1 MIPIRLGELATRLGG
16 TVAGDPMVEVTGVG
30 TPEHAAPGDIVLAA
44 DAGALERAEAG
55 RAGAGEAA
63 AVLIPEDLT
72 PRRLPAIRSG
82 NVRLAFARLLE
93 HFSPPPSR
101 APGVHSSAVIS
112 PDALVAPDASVGPLV
127 VLGARVRVGARST
140 VQAAVVVGDDVSI
153 GADCLI
159 YPHVTIREDTIVG
172 DRVILHPGV
181 VLGSDGFGYARGE
194 SGPVKIPHLGRV
206 VIEDDVEIGANTTI
220 DRGTLGET
228 RVGRATKVDNL
239 VQIAHNVRIGRAVLI
254 VGQVGIA
261 GSVTIGDGATLA
273 GQAGVPDH
281 LTVGPGATLLARAVP
296 TKDVPAGAVLSG
308 FPARPHREELRL
320 QALLRRL
327 PDLVAR
333 RDDSPRRRRR
343 TAKKKDGPERA
354 GKGQR

>member
-16 TVAGDPMVEVTGVG
+16 TAAGDPTVEVTGVG
-30 TPEHAAPGDIVLAA
+30 TPEQAGRGEIVLAV
-44 DAGALERAEAG
+44 DAAALERAESG
-55 RAGAGEAA
+55 GAA
-63 AVLIPEDLT
+63 AVLIPESLT

-93 HFSPPPSR
+93 HFSPPP
-101 APGVHSSAVIS
+101 AHLPGVHPSAVIG
-112 PDALVAPDASVGPLV
+112 PDAVVAPDASVGPV
-127 VLGARVRVGARST
+127 AVLGARVRVGARSIL
-140 VQAAVVVGDDVSI
+140 QAAVVVADDVSI
-153 GADCLI
+153 GADCVI
-159 YPHVTIREDTIVG
+159 YPHVTIREGTVVG

-239 VQIAHNVRIGRAVLI
+239 VQIAHNVRIGQAVLI

-296 TKDVPAGAVLSG
+296 TKDVPAGAVLWG

-327 PDLVAR
+327 PELVGRIEESSPKGGRAAR
-333 RDDSPRRRRR
+333 KREGGR
-343 TAKKKDGPERA
+343 
-354 GKGQR
+354 

>member
-1 MIPIRLGELATRLGG
+1 MSAIRLGDLAVRLGG
-16 TVAGDPMVEVTGVG
+16 TVAGDPAVEIAGV
-30 TPEHAAPGDIVLAA
+30 AAPEEARPGVIVLAV
-44 DAGALERAEAG
+44 DAAALERAEAG
-55 RAGAGEAA
+55 GAA
-63 AVLIPEDLT
+63 AVLIPQGLA
-72 PRRLPAIRSG
+72 PRRMPAILAAD
-82 NVRLAFARLLE
+82 VRLAFARLLE
-93 HFSPPPSR
+93 HFAPPPPR
-101 APGVHSSAVIS
+101 QPGVHPTAVVGDGS
-112 PDALVAPDASVGPLV
+112 VVAADASVGPHV
-127 VLGARVRVGARST
+127 VVGERVRVGPRA
-140 VQAAVVVGDDVSI
+140 VLQAGVVVGDDVVI

-159 YPHVTIREDTIVG
+159 YPHVTIRERTAVG

-228 RVGRATKVDNL
+228 RVGRGTKVDNL
-239 VQIAHNVRIGRAVLI
+239 VQIAHNVRIGRGVLI

-273 GQAGVPDH
+273 GQVGIREH
-281 LTVGPGATLLARAVP
+281 LSVGKGATLLARALP
-296 TKDVPAGAVLSG
+296 TKDVPEGAVLSG

-327 PDLVAR
+327 PELVAAMEEHRQR
-333 RDDSPRRRRR
+333 RQG
-343 TAKKKDGPERA
+343 AKSRKREAER
-354 GKGQR
+354 